1 MSLSTWPLCYCRH
14 YWPWH
19 LDHPFVILVWYSWLR
34 SQLVQ
39 VLSLLPGQMWNRPS
53 CLPGTHP
60 AAVSRKALA
69 VWSFT
74 LRQRSVSVKQTAKLQ
89 RRWERRRG
97 MMQLVISWFSRW
109 RELTK
114 CRGESAVVVL
124 AWYAV
129 LLAQTP
135 WTWHAPFPAST
146 QTVADNTH
154 AQLNKPTH
162 IESNI

>member
-1 MSLSTWPLCYCRH
+1 
-14 YWPWH
+14 
-19 LDHPFVILVWYSWLR
+19 
-34 SQLVQ
+34 
-39 VLSLLPGQMWNRPS
+39 MWNRPS

-60 AAVSRKALA
+60 AAVSPKALA
-69 VWSFT
+69 LWSFT

-129 LLAQTP
+129 LLARTA
-135 WTWHAPFPAST
+135 WTWHAPCPAST
-146 QTVADNTH
+146 QTTLTPSSTNQRT
-154 AQLNKPTH
+154 
-162 IESNI
+162 SNLIFNRYSEFCYVNIFSTCPNRMTWQSLFFCQHVNSQKVYCLPRLYIVCV